1 MKVIVIGKNSK
12 VWKSISSQFQKIS
25 KFKIKT
31 LSHNSNLTDCQN
43 NIVILFS
50 VSKKSSLENKIL
62 LKNIRNCNPYL
73 LILISSIS
81 VLASEKGFVYKYPRL
96 KKEQED
102 YSKELNFR
110 NLNILRL
117 PSIIEKNQIILRRP
131 DITLTS
137 NRLSKKLYDA
147 IHQKSYLNKTKII
160 YDHIFLFRNKSLNLL
175 SLFIY
180 KRILFIF
187 RKNII
192 MLRFIDIFLK
202 FFTSLNY
209 GYALI
214 SPIVYIKNNSKI

>member
-43 NIVILFS
+43 NIVVLFS

-180 KRILFIF
+180 RRILFIF

-192 MLRFIDIFLK
+192 ILRFIDIFLK

-214 SPIVYIKNNSKI
+214 SPIVYIKNNSKV